1 MTKIGEAAIIEAA
14 LSGER
19 GPDQKRI
26 ADTAIDWMATLL
38 RKNADYGSSAWKV
51 PILAPTM
58 SVGDA
63 IMVRMT
69 DKIERIASLL
79 QRPAEVKSETLEDTV
94 KDLVAYCLLWLAR
107 PKEENDEQPR

>member
-1 MTKIGEAAIIEAA
+1 MTTIVEAA
-14 LSGER
+14 LSGDR

-26 ADTAIDWMATLL
+26 ADTAFDWLETLL

-79 QRPAEVKSETLEDTV
+79 QRPAEVRSETLEDTV
-94 KDLVAYCLLWLAR
+94 KDLGAYCLLWLAR
-107 PKEENDEQPR
+107 PKDEGNEHARKSD